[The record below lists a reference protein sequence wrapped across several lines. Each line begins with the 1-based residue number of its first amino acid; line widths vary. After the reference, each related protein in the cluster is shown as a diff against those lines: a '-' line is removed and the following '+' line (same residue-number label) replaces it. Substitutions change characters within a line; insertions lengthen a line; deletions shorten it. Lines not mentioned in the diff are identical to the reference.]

1 MESVRLARLYPD
13 ATLLMCGPQ
22 GDAHSKPHSAFL
34 AESAAELGVRPD
46 RIQQL
51 STGRDTQ
58 GEIQEIVALVGDE
71 PVGIVTSAWHM
82 PRAMAMARRAGINA
96 IACPADYRTAS
107 PAPRLIDWVQFDLE
121 AYQTTS
127 RAILEYVGLLWASL
141 RGQS

>member
-1 MESVRLARLYPD
+1 
-13 ATLLMCGPQ
+13 
-22 GDAHSKPHSAFL
+22 
-34 AESAAELGVRPD
+34 
-46 RIQQL
+46 
-51 STGRDTQ
+51 
-58 GEIQEIVALVGDE
+58 
-71 PVGIVTSAWHM
+71 HM